1 MRGYTGLS
9 AAPPGCLESAGSSG
23 EASSSHWSNFE
34 IPECSRD
41 KGKYEYM
48 VD

>member
-1 MRGYTGLS
+1 MNGLGFIQ
-9 AAPPGCLESAGSSG
+9 PSAGSSG
-23 EASSSHWSNFE
+23 EPSSSQWSNFE

-48 VD
+48 GD

>member
-1 MRGYTGLS
+1 MNGWGSTQ
-9 AAPPGCLESAGSSG
+9 ESAGNSG
-23 EASSSHWSNFE
+23 EASNSNWSNFE

-48 VD
+48 GD